1 MSKKK
6 IGILTSGGDCPGL
19 NAVIR
24 GAAKTC
30 WQIDYECLGFLKGY
44 EGLYDPV
51 RYVTLTPKNT
61 TGILNQGGTI
71 LGSTN
76 KGRFAATVGVQD
88 RVELDRELID
98 GVRSTV
104 DQLGIEGL
112 ICVGGDGSLSVAQ
125 QFHECGIPVVGVPK
139 TIDNDLSATAFTF
152 GFDSAVDCATDAL
165 DRLHTTAAS
174 HERIM
179 VLEVMGR
186 HAGWIALHA
195 GIAGGGDV
203 ILIPEIPWT
212 YENLCH
218 KILHRESQGKPFT
231 LVVVAEGAELPGGGM
246 VGERRMGAQSR
257 LGGIGEI
264 VAREIEQR
272 LHRETRVAV
281 LGHLQRGGAPTTF
294 DRVLATQYGAHAVRL
309 ILEQRFGEMICY
321 NPPEMGSVPIQ
332 QAVNKLRQVD
342 PLGPAVQAARA
353 LGVSFGDRRADVSPF
368 ADLGRRIELTSEP
381 TTEHDCDSL
390 LDTAAN
396 AMEAALA
403 Y

>member
-24 GAAKTC
+24 GAAKSC
-30 WQIDYECLGFLKGY
+30 WQTGYECIGFLKGY

-88 RVELDRELID
+88 RVELDCELID
-98 GVRSTV
+98 GVRSTI

-125 QFHECGIPVVGVPK
+125 QFHEGRIPVVGVPK

-152 GFDSAVDCATDAL
+152 GFDSAIHCATDAL

-218 KILHRESQGKPFT
+218 KILHRESNGKPFT
-231 LVVVAEGAELPGGGM
+231 LVVVAEGAELPDGSL
-246 VGERRMGAQSR
+246 VGEHRTGAQAR

-309 ILEQRFGEMICY
+309 ILERRFGEMICY
-321 NPPEMGSVPIQ
+321 NPPEMGSVPIL

-342 PLGPAVQAARA
+342 PSGPGVQAARA
-353 LGVSFGDRRADVSPF
+353 LGISFGDRRADESPF
-368 ADLGRRIELTSEP
+368 ADLGQPIRAIATDHNCEGLLEAA
-381 TTEHDCDSL
+381 EH
-390 LDTAAN
+390 
-396 AMEAALA
+396 AMESVLA
-403 Y
+403 

>member
-1 MSKKK
+1 MQSKKR

-30 WQIDYECLGFLKGY
+30 WRLGYDCVGFLKGY

-51 RYVTLTPKNT
+51 QYITLTPKNT

-76 KGRFAATVGVQD
+76 KGRFAATTGVSN
-88 RVELDRELID
+88 RVEIKRELLD
-98 GVRSTV
+98 GVKDTV
-104 DQLGIEGL
+104 DQLGLEGL
-112 ICVGGDGSLSVAQ
+112 ICIGGDGSLAIAE
-125 QFHECGIPVVGVPK
+125 QFHQFGIPVVGVPK

-152 GFDSAVDCATDAL
+152 GFDSAVACATDAL

-174 HERIM
+174 HERVF

-195 GIAGGGDV
+195 GVAGGGDV
-203 ILIPEIPWT
+203 ILIPEIAWT
-212 YENLCH
+212 FESVCH
-218 KILHRESQGKPFT
+218 KILERENQGKKFT
-231 LVVVAEGAELPGGGM
+231 LIVVAEGAHLPGGEL
-246 VGERRMGAQSR
+246 VGQQRDGAQAK

-264 VAREIEQR
+264 VAREIERR
-272 LHRETRVAV
+272 LLKETRVVV

-309 ILEQRFGEMICY
+309 IVERRFGEMICY
-321 NPPEMGSVPIQ
+321 APPQMNSVPIRD
-332 QAVNKLRQVD
+332 AVNRVRQVD
-342 PLGPAVQAARA
+342 PLGAGVQAAQA
-353 LGVSFGDRRADVSPF
+353 LGISFGDQADDGSPF
-368 ADLGRRIELTSEP
+368 TPCVENVPTTADLEREADLTLSV
-381 TTEHDCDSL
+381 L
-390 LDTAAN
+390 GLIAATADA
-396 AMEAALA
+396 EV
-403 Y
+403 